1 MKIIITED
9 QHKMLRNRAQRRMDF
24 IDQHMDELSREDICK
39 YWSKDEVEEYVNSGM
54 INIVQQV
61 SDQIGSYDLFDEIFD
76 YLVGRGYQSQ
86 FRDFFIDT
94 YDNYCSK

>member
-24 IDQHMDELSREDICK
+24 IDQHMTGLNRDHICE

-61 SDQIGSYDLFDEIFD
+61 SDQIGSYDLFDEIFE
-76 YLVGRGYQSQ
+76 YLVGKGYQSQ

>member
-1 MKIIITED
+1 
-9 QHKMLRNRAQRRMDF
+9 MDF
-24 IDQHMDELSREDICK
+24 IDQHMRELNRDHICE

-61 SDQIGSYDLFDEIFD
+61 SDQIGSYDLFDEIYE
-76 YLVGRGYQSQ
+76 YLENNGYRSQ

-94 YDNYCSK
+94 HDNYCEK